1 MKRNDSLIKYFKERK
16 KKVSLFLGVAFIIST
31 LVLLSENKF
40 TQKETIA
47 KINLEGI
54 ISDKN
59 DFIDRVENINKNE
72 NIKGLL
78 VVVNSPGGT
87 FVSSKEVYDTL
98 EKISKKIPTSVYMR
112 EIATSGAYL
121 ASLGVD
127 KIFANNGTI
136 TGSIGVILQTAEL
149 TSLLEKLGIQ
159 PIVIKSGQLK
169 AVPNPL
175 ENVDEENLSYMKKI
189 IDRLQKEF
197 IEWVEKKRNLGVEA
211 KSKISDGRIFTSKQA
226 KALNLIDYV
235 GNESDAIEWIKS
247 EGNLSD
253 EVNILELDAVNSFLD
268 ILKLNVL
275 KKSFNYFN
283 LNLNNGILA
292 IWTPGIW
299 KSQIYKVN

>member
-1 MKRNDSLIKYFKERK
+1 MKRNDSLIKYFKKRK
-16 KKVSLFLGVAFIIST
+16 KKVSLFLGVAFIISI
-31 LVLLSENKF
+31 LVLLSESKF

-59 DFIDRVENINKNE
+59 DFIDSVENINKNE

-87 FVSSKEVYDTL
+87 FVSSKEVYDAL

-159 PIVIKSGQLK
+159 PIVIKSGQFK

-189 IDRLQKEF
+189 IDRLPKEF
-197 IEWVEKKRNLGVEA
+197 IELVEKKRNLGVEA
-211 KSKISDGRIFTSKQA
+211 KNKISDGRIFTSKQA

-268 ILKLNVL
+268 LLRLNAL

-292 IWTPGIW
+292 IWTPGI
-299 KSQIYKVN
+299 

>member
-1 MKRNDSLIKYFKERK
+1 MKRNDSLIKYFKKRK
-16 KKVSLFLGVAFIIST
+16 KKVSLFLGVAFIISI
-31 LVLLSENKF
+31 LVLLSESKF
-40 TQKETIA
+40 IQKETIA

-59 DFIDRVENINKNE
+59 DFIDRVENINKNK

-112 EIATSGAYL
+112 EVATSGAYL

-149 TSLLEKLGIQ
+149 TSLLEKVGIQ

-197 IEWVEKKRNLGVEA
+197 IELVEKKRNLGVEA

-253 EVNILELDAVNSFLD
+253 EVNILELDSVNSFLD
-268 ILKLNVL
+268 LLKLNVL

-292 IWTPGIW
+292 IWTPGI
-299 KSQIYKVN
+299 

>member
-1 MKRNDSLIKYFKERK
+1 MEH
-16 KKVSLFLGVAFIIST
+16 
-31 LVLLSENKF
+31 LS
-40 TQKETIA
+40 
-47 KINLEGI
+47 
-54 ISDKN
+54 
-59 DFIDRVENINKNE
+59 
-72 NIKGLL
+72 
-78 VVVNSPGGT
+78 VV
-87 FVSSKEVYDTL
+87 EVYDAL

-175 ENVDEENLSYMKKI
+175 EIIDEENLSYMKKI

-197 IEWVEKKRNLGVEA
+197 IELVEKKRNLGVEA
-211 KSKISDGRIFTSKQA
+211 KNKISDGRIFTSKQA

-268 ILKLNVL
+268 LLKLNVL

-292 IWTPGIW
+292 IWTPGI
-299 KSQIYKVN
+299 